1 MRSTLLLA
9 CLLLASLSTPVQAQR
24 GPIRDVLRVRRLS
37 SPQDNLY
44 PPLAANEI
52 GRSNVNGMSG
62 ARPAVL
68 LTGYWPPTNE
78 MLREFSDDLGQNPG
92 GWIGSDWEGRGYDV
106 YAYFPEFSPA
116 NCWNCGAGTGDLTV
130 DYQDTSSDFWPIVN
144 NLQPIAIITFSRGF
158 PDVSWEVEMNQFNRS
173 QWIDDY
179 VPPVQ
184 PTPAPPDATVPPGT
198 NRPSTLPVQAIVD
211 AVAAANLGL
220 SPSICFTGNGGG
232 FLSEFMAYHGVWY
245 QAEHADPLDSAWCV
259 AAGHVHV
266 GGLIPWPTAKDAA
279 KVTIRTVLSY
289 VDGIVG
295 CDGFTNYCQ
304 AAPNSTGSGSTIN
317 AAGSASI
324 AFNSLTF
331 KLQGGPPHEA
341 LPPVLRALP
350 ATDPL
355 RRRVPVRR
363 RIAAATPAP
372 RHLRWQRRDHL
383 PAGLQLAPA
392 RPGTR
397 RGEPRGHLE
406 LPGLVSRPR
415 RERSG
420 LQPDRRGQGRVL
432 PVVPQGT
439 A

>member
-331 KLQGGPPHEA
+331 KLQGGPPTKPC
-341 LPPVLRALP
+341 LLYYGPYQLQIPFGDGFRCVGGSL
-350 ATDPL
+350 
-355 RRRVPVRR
+355 
-363 RIAAATPAP
+363 
-372 RHLRWQRRDHL
+372 QR
-383 PAGLQLAPA
+383 
-392 RPGTR
+392 
-397 RGEPRGHLE
+397 
-406 LPGLVSRPR
+406 
-415 RERSG
+415 
-420 LQPDRRGQGRVL
+420 LQPLVTFDGSGGIIFPLDFSSPPLDQGPGAASPGGTWNFQGWYRDPDANGQGFNLTDAVRVVFC
-432 PVVPQGT
+432 P
-439 A
+439 